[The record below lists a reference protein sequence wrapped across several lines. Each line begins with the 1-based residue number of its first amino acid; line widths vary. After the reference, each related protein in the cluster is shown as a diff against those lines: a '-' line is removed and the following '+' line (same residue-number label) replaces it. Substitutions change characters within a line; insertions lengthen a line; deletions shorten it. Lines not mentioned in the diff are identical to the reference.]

1 MVSIERRMA
10 FAHSSLFIAMLGL
23 LLYIEV
29 WKLLLYY
36 LPGNDDAYERDADD
50 HTDERYQRRR
60 HAQKR
65 RHRSDGF
72 DRFREETEEE
82 FARLIDLKSQITSS
96 EQQPQHQDR
105 QWRQRDEW
113 PEQQGVS
120 SPLPIFILQY
130 ILGVFRRC
138 EIQTVVFLPCAKG
151 GGDVHGPLLLDSG
164 ASSRIKI

>member
-1 MVSIERRMA
+1 MVSFKRRVAAA
-10 FAHSSLFIAMLGL
+10 FSSLFIAVLGL

-82 FARLIDLKSQITSS
+82 FARLIDLNSQITSS

-120 SPLPIFILQY
+120 SPLPTFIILQT
-130 ILGVFRRC
+130 IMGVVRRY
-138 EIQTVVFLPCAKG
+138 
-151 GGDVHGPLLLDSG
+151 
-164 ASSRIKI
+164 